1 MAAPVAFAIPAELD
15 TFTGRTIP
23 SVQATMM
30 LAQASAL
37 IRSYCGWHL
46 YPSTEEEIAV
56 DGSGAAMLS
65 LPTLHVSAVTS
76 VTEDGEVLALDTPTV
91 QGDYE
96 WSAAGFL
103 RRVGAGWTTKL
114 RGVVVVVTHGYAD
127 PPLEVVAVCLQSAS
141 RAIASPAGVK
151 SEMSGGVQVTYTI
164 PGGLNDME
172 RTILERH
179 RVPQSA

>member
-1 MAAPVAFAIPAELD
+1 MAAPAAFATPAELN
-15 TFTGRTIP
+15 TFTGSTIATA
-23 SVQATMM
+23 QATMM

-37 IRSYCGWHL
+37 IRSYCGWPL
-46 YPSTEEEIAV
+46 YPSASETLTV

-65 LPTLHVSAVTS
+65 LPTLHLSGCTL
-76 VTEDGEVLALDTPTV
+76 VTEDGVELVFEDE
-91 QGDYE
+91 YE
-96 WSAAGFL
+96 YSAAGFL
-103 RRVGAGWTTKL
+103 RRVGASWTTKL

-151 SEMSGGVQVTYTI
+151 SEVSGGVQVTYTI

-172 RTILERH
+172 RTILDRH

>member
-1 MAAPVAFAIPAELD
+1 VATPAAFATPDDLN

-23 SVQATMM
+23 IAQALMM
-30 LAQASAL
+30 LEQASAL
-37 IRSYCGWHL
+37 IRSYCGWNL
-46 YPSTEEEIAV
+46 YPSASETLTV
-56 DGSGAAMLS
+56 DGSGAAVLS
-65 LPTLHVSAVTS
+65 LPTLHLSAVTS
-76 VTEDGEVLALDTPTV
+76 VTEDDVLLTTDY
-91 QGDYE
+91 YE

-103 RRVGAGWTTKL
+103 RRVGASWTTKL
-114 RGVVVVVTHGYAD
+114 RGVVAVVTHGYAD

-151 SEMSGGVQVTYTI
+151 TESSGGVTVAYTI

-172 RTILERH
+172 RTILDRH